1 MLRLAKKLW
10 SVFTDDMD
18 HCFFTGTPYCER
30 HHIFGSANRNLSEK
44 YGFVIPLAPYLH
56 NFAPN
61 SVHGN
66 PNHGLDLE
74 LKKLAQKYYEEHV
87 GSREDFIKEFGQSW
101 MERGD

>member
-1 MLRLAKKLW
+1 MLAKKLW

-56 NFAPN
+56 NFSPN